1 MNATDVLDLL
11 GIFVFAVS
19 GCVVA
24 VRHRFDV
31 VGLVA
36 LGTVTGLAGGIT
48 RDLLIGEIPPVALRE
63 WEWLVVPI
71 VAAIVVAVLPGLVE
85 RSRQPVLVF
94 DAAGLGLF
102 AAVGA
107 SRAVDAPVSVPAAVL
122 VGAISAIGGGLLRDV
137 LAGDVPQNLKDKTV
151 VALDMGALVA
161 GAKYRG
167 EFEDRLKAVLK
178 EVEDGKSVADVSR
191 DRGVTEATIYRWR
204 NRYGGLNESELKRLK
219 ELEAENSRLKR
230 IVADQAMDID
240 MLKEINSKKW

>member
-137 LAGDVPQNLKDKTV
+137 LAGDVPQIFSPDSKLYAIPATI
-151 VALDMGALVA
+151 GALVVVI
-161 GAKYRG
+161 G
-167 EFEDRLKAVLK
+167 
-178 EVEDGKSVADVSR
+178 
-191 DRGVTEATIYRWR
+191 
-204 NRYGGLNESELKRLK
+204 N
-219 ELEAENSRLKR
+219 ELELADTPVQ
-230 IVADQAMDID
+230 IVAAVAAFALRMAALHFGWHAPIPRRAVEADD
-240 MLKEINSKKW
+240 LRSRP